1 MLNSKK
7 IYMKTKN
14 IIFTV
19 LIITCTFM
27 FTSCTDFLEVEPN
40 DTYTSD
46 NFYSSEDDFNAATA
60 PLYNRVWFDFN
71 SKFYY
76 GLGDGRSYN
85 LYAPFSDYIYPFT
98 DLAESALTGPLVEA
112 WSSFYNVIQQSN
124 NVIVGIQ
131 GSPVDEETQKQYI
144 AEARFMRGTAYWYL
158 ASLWGDVIISTNPK
172 DLVSNP
178 IVNKNSKVLALKY
191 RPSSFEDLIGQD
203 VATKTIINSI
213 KANKVPNAY
222 LFTGIRGI
230 GKTTIARIVAKSLNC
245 LNGIENLCNKKPCAN
260 CDAIANSSHIDVLE
274 MDAASKTGV
283 DDVRDL
289 IEFSRYGPTS
299 SKYKIFIIDEVHML
313 SKQAFNALLKTLEEP
328 PEYLKFIF
336 ATTEIKKIPI
346 TVVSRCQ
353 RFDLSR
359 IKSSELFEF
368 IKKIKEKENGNVS
381 DDALKLIVKISEGS
395 VRDALSLLDRGLIAL
410 DNNKKLD
417 LNTAQKI
424 FGYFDKSQLINIF
437 KFILE
442 GNEKEVIEFYRKIY
456 DQGIEPKVFINDF
469 LELIYYFK
477 NINSLT
483 LESTNFS
490 LNDEEFLMIKELS
503 NSIDNQI
510 LILFWQFTIRTLGE
524 LDIVSNQNLA
534 IEMFLMRLM
543 HISSLKPEGKIKKND
558 LTKISEKKDIISDFK
573 VDAID
578 QIKNVT
584 QEKKI
589 KLETHTEIK
598 SETKISINTF
608 DQLLKICS
616 EKKEMKLK
624 YELEKNINLVGFEKN
639 RIEISF
645 NDNLDKNFVKDLSVK
660 LFEWTNQ
667 RWIITFSKKQGEA
680 SIREKEET
688 KKVEFINSA
697 KNSKEYKII
706 LEKFPDADL
715 VDVILK
721 KKEIDT

>member
-1 MLNSKK
+1 M
-7 IYMKTKN
+7 
-14 IIFTV
+14 
-19 LIITCTFM
+19 
-27 FTSCTDFLEVEPN
+27 
-40 DTYTSD
+40 
-46 NFYSSEDDFNAATA
+46 
-60 PLYNRVWFDFN
+60 
-71 SKFYY
+71 
-76 GLGDGRSYN
+76 
-85 LYAPFSDYIYPFT
+85 
-98 DLAESALTGPLVEA
+98 
-112 WSSFYNVIQQSN
+112 
-124 NVIVGIQ
+124 
-131 GSPVDEETQKQYI
+131 
-144 AEARFMRGTAYWYL
+144 
-158 ASLWGDVIISTNPK
+158 
-172 DLVSNP
+172 
-178 IVNKNSKVLALKY
+178 NKNSKVLALKY

-203 VATKTIINSI
+203 VATETIINSI

-289 IEFSRYGPTS
+289 LEFSRYGPTS

-543 HISSLKPEGKIKKND
+543 HISSSKPEGKIKKND

-645 NDNLDKNFVKDLSVK
+645 NDNLDKNFVKDLSIK

-721 KKEIDT
+721 KRGNRYMTDFNKILNKAKELETKMKESQDNIKKIRAEGVSGTNSIKVILDGDGEMHKIEISDEILKEDKSIIEDLIVAAHNNAKSQLKTKTTEEISKVTGGFGIPGFKWPL